1 LIHSLRP
8 GIRNHPCTGA
18 AVPALRA
25 PLSGAEQFEAVRF
38 ASEGLVA
45 VRRAAAAV
53 CELVDELDDAALCA
67 PTGLTGWT
75 RGHVVSHLA
84 RNADGLVNLL
94 HWARTGI
101 ESPMYTSPAD
111 REAAIVEGANRLAR
125 VQQEDLR
132 AADERFFMATE
143 VMSESDW
150 EARVVNGQGLTIG
163 ASLVPWMRLTE
174 LLVHLVDLDVGMGF
188 GNAVDLAGEQVD
200 LLIDFVVTRYDDRP
214 GVPSVRL
221 AVDLPSGDQRTWLL
235 GDTGGPRDVRSTAAP
250 TLAWLTG
257 RPAASSA
264 TGEEILPTLPAWL

>member
-1 LIHSLRP
+1 M
-8 GIRNHPCTGA
+8 
-18 AVPALRA
+18 PALRA

-45 VRRAAAAV
+45 ARRAAAV
-53 CELVDELDDAALCA
+53 LCEAVDELDDAALCL
-67 PTGLTGWT
+67 PTQLSGWT

-111 REAAIVEGANRLAR
+111 RDAAIDEGANRLAR

-143 VMSESDW
+143 VMSDTDW
-150 EARVVNGQGLTIG
+150 EARVVNGQGVVIG

-174 LLVHLVDLDVGMGF
+174 LLVHLVDLDIGRDFDDV
-188 GNAVDLAGEQVD
+188 VQLAAGQTA
-200 LLIDFVVTRYDDRP
+200 LLIDYVASRYDERP
-214 GVPSVRL
+214 GIPSVRL
-221 AVDLPSGDQRTWLL
+221 AVDLPSGDQHTWLL
-235 GDTGGPRDVRSTAAP
+235 GDVDGPHDVRSAAAP
-250 TLAWLTG
+250 ALAWLTG
-257 RPAASSA
+257 RSA
-264 TGEEILPTLPAWL
+264 EEVLPRLPAWL